1 VFDRTELSK
10 EKKGS
15 VEDSGLDECE
25 VSGDSRDLPLTKQ
38 EAKNININICINS
51 RQYISALH

>member
-1 VFDRTELSK
+1 MCDRTELSK

-38 EAKNININICINS
+38 EAKNININS
-51 RQYISALH
+51 R